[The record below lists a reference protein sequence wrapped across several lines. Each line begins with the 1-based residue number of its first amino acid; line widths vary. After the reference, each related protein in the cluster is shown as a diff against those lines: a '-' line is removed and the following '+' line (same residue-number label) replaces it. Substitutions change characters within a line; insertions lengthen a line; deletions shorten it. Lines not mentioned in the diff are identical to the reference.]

1 MVTGAQVERVVRR
14 FDRRL
19 LQLEAEAIGAL
30 RTALHQS
37 AAALEEELRR
47 LYRRAL
53 EGTSSAGAHIRE
65 AHVRQLLAEV
75 RGAQTALALGR
86 DIPVESILTNLQR
99 HATITGA
106 EQALALLTLSE
117 QAIVGLAGGLN
128 VDAILAATR
137 VSSRLTEIGAARVAN
152 GTARLLQH
160 TDTAARA
167 IEQHVIDGV
176 TRGQGWSVTARN
188 IRKEV
193 ALLDYEAERIVRYE
207 SVLASDTARN
217 ERYEEA
223 GVQHVRVL
231 ATQDLRVC
239 GWCAVSAG
247 RIYKMGEL
255 ILPRHPNCRC
265 ASVPVRPEWV
275 AAGIDDND
283 WYVQHHRDTLKKA
296 REAGHKIP
304 RGPAPSDR
312 WNGLTSPPK
321 PVPYA
326 EFRRMAA

>member
-19 LQLEAEAIGAL
+19 LTLEADAIGAL

-37 AAALEEELRR
+37 ATALEEELRR

-75 RGAQTALALGR
+75 RGAQATLNLGR
-86 DIPVESILTNLQR
+86 NMPIETVLAQLQR
-99 HATITGA
+99 GAGATGA

-117 QAIVGLAGGLN
+117 RAVVGLAGGLN

-188 IRKEV
+188 IRKDV
-193 ALLDYEAERIVRYE
+193 ALLDYEAERIVRTE
-207 SVLASDTARN
+207 SMTASADARHEQYREHGVTQARWISTLD
-217 ERYEEA
+217 ERTCGYCA
-223 GVQHVRVL
+223 YRSGRL
-231 ATQDLRVC
+231 YDLDD
-239 GWCAVSAG
+239 
-247 RIYKMGEL
+247 I
-255 ILPRHPNCRC
+255 ILPAHPACRC
-265 ASVPVRPEWV
+265 QSLPFRPEWA
-275 AAGIDDND
+275 AAGIDDQA
-283 WYVQHHRDTLKKA
+283 WYDEHREEALKKA
-296 REAGHKIP
+296 RESGHKIHT
-304 RGPAPSDR
+304 GPSPGER
-312 WNGLTSPPK
+312 WAGRTK
-321 PVPYA
+321 APVPVSP
-326 EFRRMAA
+326 